1 MTDKSTVLSFLHD
14 RLCEFINKLPSD
26 DYTTLRVWHHKA
38 ADLIEQQAA
47 RIAELEAER
56 DWLNHKSKCLE
67 MERVSQ
73 EDCITAAQARVK
85 SLHEA
90 LWKAHG
96 LLAKMNIPMISDAL
110 DVVDDTAALDARL
123 AQERE
128 KCAELLLRTD
138 LKNLP
143 DEWKQAAATA
153 LQAYATAIRE
163 IT

>member
-1 MTDKSTVLSFLHD
+1 MILEHCSRESCVQIIEGLKEKYARLHAASCRDDDTIAALREERDKV
-14 RLCEFINKLPSD
+14 
-26 DYTTLRVWHHKA
+26 
-38 ADLIEQQAA
+38 
-47 RIAELEAER
+47 IAELA
-56 DWLNHKSKCLE
+56 
-67 MERVSQ
+67 
-73 EDCITAAQARVK
+73 AAQARVK

-110 DVVDDTAALDARL
+110 DIVDDTAALDARL

>member
-1 MTDKSTVLSFLHD
+1 MILDHCGRASCVQIIDALEEQVEQLKQHKKSALLNYIDADEQLAAMT
-14 RLCEFINKLPSD
+14 R
-26 DYTTLRVWHHKA
+26 
-38 ADLIEQQAA
+38 
-47 RIAELEAER
+47 ER

-110 DVVDDTAALDARL
+110 DLVDDTAALDARL